1 MPSVITAFRDLDRLR
16 EIVAVLWRHGFG
28 EVVQRLGLDSLPLT
42 KGAEA
47 TDLRSHSLAQRVR
60 FVLQD
65 LGPSFVKLGQIA
77 STRADLLPPEV
88 ITELKVLQD
97 DVKPISWEAVRQEIE
112 AELGGPVGD
121 LFVSVDE
128 RPLASASIA
137 QVHRGRLASEVE
149 GQPPHDVA
157 LKVQRPGIQETV
169 ARDVDLL
176 YWFARALE
184 RAVPESRRYSPVALV
199 SEFDRSIKAELDFL
213 LEADHAE
220 RFAKNFEGD
229 PRVRFPK
236 VYRSHSGKRVLT
248 LEFLDGRKLNDA
260 LAQGLEGRR
269 LASASVDVVIKMIFE
284 DGFFHAD
291 PHPGNLLV
299 LGSNDAPVVGLL
311 DLGLVG
317 HLSGAVRDRALD
329 LMVAAAREDYG
340 SVADALIALGRPTR
354 KVDMA
359 AFRADVEMRGRKYVG
374 RALGEIEIAAVVRDL
389 IWGAVKHG
397 IDMPP
402 DFMLVGRALM
412 TLEGTAR
419 QIAPDLDVFAEARP
433 HLIRLVAQR
442 YSPDKLTGDLVRT
455 ALRVSGMAGQM
466 PEQVS
471 EILEDLRQGHLT
483 LKTSDALAPQSLD
496 RLGRRLYAGL
506 VVAALVVGGSAII
519 ASGRLPW
526 AGVALLAAALLGGA
540 AHVIADWWRALGL
553 RR

>member
-16 EIVAVLWRHGFG
+16 DIVAVLWRHGFG
-28 EVVQRLGLDSLPLT
+28 EVVQRLGLDTPLVAH
-42 KGAEA
+42 GAEA
-47 TDLRSHSLAQRVR
+47 ADHRSHSLAQRVR

-88 ITELKVLQD
+88 ITELKILQD
-97 DVKPISWEAVRQEIE
+97 DVKPITWEAVRGEIE
-112 AELGGPVGD
+112 GDLGGPVGE
-121 LFVSVDE
+121 LFLSVDE

-137 QVHRGRLASEVE
+137 QVHRGRLPPVVE
-149 GQPPHDVA
+149 GEGPREVA
-157 LKVQRPGIQETV
+157 IKVQRPGIQETV

-184 RAVPESRRYSPVALV
+184 RAVPESRRYSPVDLV
-199 SEFDRSIKAELDFL
+199 AEFDRSIKAELDFL
-213 LEADHAE
+213 QEADHAE

-229 PRVRFPK
+229 GRVRFPG
-236 VYRSHSGKRVLT
+236 VFRSHSGKRVLT

-260 LAQGLEGRR
+260 LAQGLDGRA
-269 LASASVDVVIKMIFE
+269 LASVSVHAVIKMIFE

-299 LGSNDAPVVGLL
+299 LGPNDAPVVGLL

-317 HLSGAVRDRALD
+317 HLSGATRDRALD
-329 LMVAAAREDYG
+329 LMVAAAGEDY
-340 SVADALIALGRPTR
+340 SAVADALYALGRPTR

-359 AFRADVEMRGRKYVG
+359 AFRTDVETLGRKYVG

-397 IDMPP
+397 IDMPS

-419 QIAPDLDVFAEARP
+419 QIAPDLDVFSEAKP
-433 HLIRLVAQR
+433 YLIRLVAQR
-442 YSPDKLTGDLVRT
+442 YSPDKLTGDLMRT
-455 ALRVSGMAGQM
+455 ALRLSGMAGQM

-471 EILEDLRQGHLT
+471 EILEDLRKGHLT
-483 LKTSDALAPQSLD
+483 LKTADAETPQAFD
-496 RLGRRLYAGL
+496 RLGRRLFASL
-506 VVAALVVGGSAII
+506 VVASLVLGGSVVLAV
-519 ASGRLPW
+519 GRHPW
-526 AGVALLAAALLGGA
+526 VGAALLAAAAIGGGA
-540 AHVIADWWRALGL
+540 HVVTDWWRALGL

>member
-28 EVVQRLGLDSLPLT
+28 EVVQRLGLDSLLVT
-42 KGAEA
+42 KGPESD
-47 TDLRSHSLAQRVR
+47 DLRSHSLAQRVR

-112 AELGGPVGD
+112 AELGGPVAD

-128 RPLASASIA
+128 KPLASASIA

-149 GQPPHDVA
+149 GQAPREVA

-260 LAQGLEGRR
+260 LAQGLEGRK

-299 LGSNDAPVVGLL
+299 LGANDAPVVGLL

-329 LMVAAAREDYG
+329 LMVAAAREDY
-340 SVADALIALGRPTR
+340 SAVADALVGLGRPTR

-419 QIAPDLDVFAEARP
+419 QIAPDLDVFSEARP

-455 ALRVSGMAGQM
+455 AVRMSGMAGQM

-483 LKTSDALAPQSLD
+483 LKTSDAQAPQSLD

-506 VVAALVVGGSAII
+506 VVAALVVGGSAIV
-519 ASGRLPW
+519 ASGRLLGV
-526 AGVALLAAALLGGA
+526 GVALLVAALLGGVG
-540 AHVIADWWRALGL
+540 HVVADWWRALGL